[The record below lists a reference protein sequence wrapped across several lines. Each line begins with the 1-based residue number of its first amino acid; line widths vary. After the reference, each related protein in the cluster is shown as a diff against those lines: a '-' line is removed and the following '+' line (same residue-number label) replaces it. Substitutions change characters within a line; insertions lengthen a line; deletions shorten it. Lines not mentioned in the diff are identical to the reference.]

1 MSFSMATLL
10 MHSPDLSESVREALR
25 AAERATPDE
34 RTTQLK
40 TAAHL
45 LYQEVDLPCADVRE
59 LVGLPTSCGVECD
72 C

>member
-10 MHSPDLSESVREALR
+10 MHSPDVPANVREALR
-25 AAERATPDE
+25 AAERAEPGE
-34 RTTQLK
+34 RTDQLK

-45 LYQEVDLPCADVRE
+45 LYREVDLPCADVRE
-59 LVGLPTSCGVECD
+59 LVGLPASECD

>member
-10 MHSPDLSESVREALR
+10 MNSPDVPANVREALR
-25 AAERATPDE
+25 AAESAEPAE
-34 RTTQLK
+34 RTHQLK

-59 LVGLPTSCGVECD
+59 LVGLPSTECSC
-72 C
+72 

>member
-1 MSFSMATLL
+1 MSFSITTLL
-10 MHSPDLSESVREALR
+10 LHSSDVPESVRDALR
-25 AAERATPDE
+25 AAQDATPDE
-34 RTTQLK
+34 RTDQLK

-59 LVGLPTSCGVECD
+59 LVGLPAMECD

>member
-10 MHSPDLSESVREALR
+10 MHSPDIPTSVREALR
-25 AAERATPDE
+25 AAESAAPHE
-34 RTTQLK
+34 RTSQLK

-59 LVGLPTSCGVECD
+59 LVGLPATDCGC
-72 C
+72 